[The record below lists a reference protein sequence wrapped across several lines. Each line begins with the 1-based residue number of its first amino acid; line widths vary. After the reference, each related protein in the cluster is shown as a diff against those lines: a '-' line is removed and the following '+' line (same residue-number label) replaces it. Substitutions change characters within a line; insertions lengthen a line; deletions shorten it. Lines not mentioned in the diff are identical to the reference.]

1 MIETLYL
8 CITSDYDFISYYDLD
23 ITDENILCSVSDN
36 SPYVLL
42 ADTSMIEFNKRLEI
56 VKYSF
61 W

>member
-1 MIETLYL
+1 MIETLSL

-42 ADTSMIEFNKRLEI
+42 ADTSMIEKKLEI